1 MMRRDYR
8 DYIED
13 ILDSIKDIYDFVA
26 GMEFEEFSKDKK
38 TINAVL
44 KSIEIV
50 GEASKRIPQT
60 LREKYPDVPW
70 KKMAGMRDKLIQEYS
85 GVDLEIVWG
94 LIKQELKLVHP
105 QISKIMD
112 DLNKE

>member
-1 MMRRDYR
+1 MTFARTS
-8 DYIED
+8 
-13 ILDSIKDIYDFVA
+13 LDSIKDIYDFVA

-70 KKMAGMRDKLIQEYS
+70 KKMAGMRDKLIHEYS